1 MTTAFR
7 NKLDSI
13 MTEIGYRQVTDGKKD
28 EEIIALIETEII
40 NLNDID
46 IDEPYELVKY
56 DIKDAFYQKQWVN
69 IDHLISDD
77 KLEKL
82 YNLLCEYKR
91 EKER

>member
-46 IDEPYELVKY
+46 IDEPYELIKY